1 MVKTTSSSPGVFFSN
16 QGTLTV
22 AGTGGTPAATAVL
35 AIQNVT
41 ITPKHDTAL
50 ARGWGSNLIIAQYQY
65 NFQVDV
71 DIEYI
76 EWDPTVT
83 TNLQQYILNAAAGG
97 TYADTNT
104 PPTFTVV
111 VKWTSSASVIMDV
124 SIANVVFKQ
133 FDIDAKYGDMLHV
146 KLTGT
151 GSNVTFTNS

>member
-1 MVKTTSSSPGVFFSN
+1 MTAAAPGTFFSN

-50 ARGWGSNLIIAQYQY
+50 ARGWGSNLILQQYQY

-76 EWDPTVT
+76 EWDPTV
-83 TNLQQYILNAAAGG
+83 
-97 TYADTNT
+97 
-104 PPTFTVV
+104 
-111 VKWTSSASVIMDV
+111 AS
-124 SIANVVFKQ
+124 N
-133 FDIDAKYGDMLHV
+133 
-146 KLTGT
+146 
-151 GSNVTFTNS
+151 

>member
-1 MVKTTSSSPGVFFSN
+1 MTSPAPGTFFSN

-50 ARGWGSNLIIAQYQY
+50 ARGWGSNLILQQYQY

-76 EWDPTVT
+76 EWDPTVASA
-83 TNLQQYILNAAAGG
+83 LQMYILNSSAGG
-97 TYADTNT
+97 TYNDTNT
-104 PPTFTVV
+104 PPTFTVA
-111 VKWTSSASVIMDV
+111 VKWTNSASVIMDV
-124 SIANVVFKQ
+124 TISNVVFKQ

-151 GSNVTFTNS
+151 GSTVVFTNS

>member
-1 MVKTTSSSPGVFFSN
+1 MTAAAPGTFFSN
-16 QGTLTV
+16 QGTLTI
-22 AGTGGTPAATAVL
+22 AGTSGTPAATGVL

-50 ARGWGSNLIIAQYQY
+50 ARGWGSNLILTQYQY

-71 DIEYI
+71 DIEFI

-83 TNLQQYILNAAAGG
+83 TNLQMYILNASAGG

-104 PPTFTVV
+104 APSFTVA
-111 VKWTSSASVIMDV
+111 VKWTSSAAVIMDV
-124 SIANVVFKQ
+124 SITGVVFKQ

-151 GSNVTFTNS
+151 GSNVTFTNT

>member
-1 MVKTTSSSPGVFFSN
+1 MTSASPGTFFSN

-22 AGTGGTPAATAVL
+22 AGTGGTPAAGSVL

-50 ARGWGSNLIIAQYQY
+50 ARGWGSNLILTQYQY
-65 NFQVDV
+65 NFQVDI

-76 EWDPTVT
+76 QWDPTVS
-83 TNLQQYILNAAAGG
+83 TNLQMYILNAAAGG

-104 PPTFTVV
+104 PPTFTVA
-111 VKWTSSASVIMDV
+111 VKWTSSTAVIMDV

-133 FDIDAKYGDMLHV
+133 FEIDAKYGDMVHC

-151 GSNVTFTNS
+151 GSTVVFTNS